1 MGLGTLP
8 TLQPDVLV
16 FFRAKVE
23 VSTRGNRD
31 GGKGIP
37 KCWTAALKRSEGWPT
52 GGQTATSSGKT
63 WLLVTPNDALCMA
76 ING

>member
-31 GGKGIP
+31 GGKGIS
-37 KCWTAALKRSEGWPT
+37 KCWTAALKRSEGVANWRPNRNF
-52 GGQTATSSGKT
+52 QRQNMASGDT
-63 WLLVTPNDALCMA
+63 Q
-76 ING
+76 